1 MINKINSG
9 LKFINDRAKEKSTH
23 QAVLY
28 LTAIA
33 GIFYGPDI
41 FTQFDN
47 LIAGASLILGSTTA
61 LWQMLTKEK
70 K

>member
-1 MINKINSG
+1 MINKINSC

-23 QAVLY
+23 QAVIY
-28 LTAIA
+28 IAAIA
-33 GIFYGPDI
+33 GVFYGPDV

-47 LIAGASLILGSTTA
+47 LVAGASLIIGSATA
-61 LWQMLTKEK
+61 IWQMLTKEK